1 MSLWASVPHYVAAAS
16 PNPKAALELVRRL
29 EGIAGVAVDAGELED
44 AAVEYER
51 QVNAAVASDPDVKA
65 FVEKLEAEADEYP
78 TAATRAPRP
87 ARPATPWPRTSRSS
101 SGSRARASYFSAAG
115 QMIR

>member
-65 FVEKLEAEADEYP
+65 FVEKLEADADEYP
-78 TAATRAPRP
+78 PAASERRDLPYRRRP
-87 ARPATPWPRTSRSS
+87 GPGLPEVPQ
-101 SGSRARASYFSAAG
+101 AAG
-115 QMIR
+115 RGLATSLPRGR